1 LIPKVRVEVEFTE
14 PKNIIEEGVIGKWI
28 IGEEADDSYK
38 IRYDFRPK
46 DADHFVKTAKD
57 LLEGIKDIKDTR
69 WFNRVLPRYCGHF

>member
-1 LIPKVRVEVEFTE
+1 MIPKVRVEVEFTE

-57 LLEGIKDIKDTR
+57 LLKASRTSKIHAGST
-69 WFNRVLPRYCGHF
+69 YQ